1 MPKFK
6 LDGYVRKRERFQRG
20 KDVVEKEDG
29 YEIIHTK
36 YNGKEISIY
45 VYENNNNPKKK
56 LY

>member
-29 YEIIHTK
+29 YEIVYTK
-36 YNGKEISIY
+36 YNGREMAIY
-45 VYENNNNPKKK
+45 VYENLKKK
-56 LY
+56 NKKFF